1 MSEQAKRKT
10 TLSIKQLLIIF
21 FLGLGYTVVYA
32 TPFIQYVFYDSLVE
46 ALQCTNQQLGYLITI
61 FGIGNLL
68 APIGGA
74 LSDKF
79 NTKRI
84 YIISMLAICQL
95 NVLFALNM
103 NYSFSLV
110 IWGGFAI
117 AGLFL
122 YFPAHTKL
130 TRLVGNEEQQGTI
143 FGFTESFC
151 GITNV
156 IVNFIALGLFAY
168 FSNKYFGV
176 AGLKAAIIGYAVLGV
191 IAVIFLAILVPDPGK
206 STSTGEENAI
216 NAKMGVKDWI
226 SIVTNPRTWLSGIAV
241 FATYTMYCTLSYYTP
256 YFSNVLGV
264 SVVFTGGLSIFR
276 QYGTRFIG
284 APVGGWLGDKIKSVS
299 TVVGVSLAVAVI
311 MVIAFMLMPA
321 GSNANILIVLTLA
334 AGILTYMAR
343 GSMFAIPSELKIP
356 RKYAGTTSG
365 VVCAIGYCPDL
376 FIFVLYGYWL
386 DNFGND
392 GYRNIFIYAAVVM
405 AIGVVNAIVTQI
417 YKKKVLAKE
426 AAAEHAE

>member
-1 MSEQAKRKT
+1 MSKAGLDFRR
-10 TLSIKQLLIIF
+10 ILIIF

-61 FGIGNLL
+61 FGVGNLL

-84 YIISMLAICQL
+84 YIIAISLICVL
-95 NVLFALNM
+95 NVVFALNM
-103 NYSFSLV
+103 NYTFSLF

-130 TRLVGNEEQQGTI
+130 VRLVGREDQQGLI
-143 FGFTESFC
+143 FGLTESFC

-156 IVNFIALGLFAY
+156 LVNFIALAVFAY
-168 FSNKYFGV
+168 FSNRYFGV
-176 AGLKAAIIGYAVLGV
+176 AGLKATIICYAALGLA
-191 IAVIFLAILVPDPGK
+191 AVVCLAFLVPDPGK
-206 STSTGEENAI
+206 SREAAEVTDAQ
-216 NAKMGVKDWI
+216 MGFGDWLK
-226 SIVTNPRTWLSGIAV
+226 IVGDPRTWFSGVAV

-264 SVVFTGGLSIFR
+264 SIVFTGGLAIFR
-276 QYGTRFIG
+276 QYGTRFVG
-284 APVGGWLGDKIKSVS
+284 APLGGWLGDRIKSVS
-299 TVVGVSLAVAVI
+299 TVVGLSLALAVV
-311 MVIAFMLMPA
+311 MVVVFMMMPA
-321 GSNANILIVLTLA
+321 GGNSAILIALTLA
-334 AGILTYMAR
+334 SGVLTYMAR
-343 GSMFAIPSELKIP
+343 GCMFAVPSELKIP
-356 RKYAGTTSG
+356 RKYSGTTSG

-386 DNFGND
+386 DTLGND
-392 GYRNIFIYAAVVM
+392 GYQNIFTYAAVVM
-405 AIGVVNAIVTQI
+405 AIGVLNAILTRLYQ
-417 YKKKVLAKE
+417 KKLS
-426 AAAEHAE
+426 AAEAV

>member
-1 MSEQAKRKT
+1 VS
-10 TLSIKQLLIIF
+10 KQVSKASLDFRQILIIF
-21 FLGLGYTVVYA
+21 FLGVGYTVVYA

-84 YIISMLAICQL
+84 YIIAISLICVL
-95 NVLFALNM
+95 NVIFALNM
-103 NYSFSLV
+103 NYTFSLF

-130 TRLVGNEEQQGTI
+130 VRLVGREDQQGLI
-143 FGFTESFC
+143 FGLTESFC
-151 GITNV
+151 GIANV
-156 IVNFIALGLFAY
+156 LVNFAALAIFAY
-168 FSNKYFGV
+168 FSNRYFGV
-176 AGLKAAIIGYAVLGV
+176 AGLKATIIFYAVLGV
-191 IAVIFLAILVPDPGK
+191 LAVICLAFLIPDPGK
-206 STSTGEENAI
+206 SKDAAEVTNAQ
-216 NAKMGVKDWI
+216 MGVKDWLK
-226 SIVTNPRTWLSGIAV
+226 IVSDPRTWFSGVAV

-264 SVVFTGGLSIFR
+264 SIVFTGGLAIFR

-284 APVGGWLGDKIKSVS
+284 APLGGWLGDRIKSVS
-299 TVVGVSLAVAVI
+299 MVVGISLALAVV
-311 MVIAFMLMPA
+311 MVVAFMMMPA
-321 GSNANILIVLTLA
+321 GSNGNVLIALTLA
-334 AGILTYMAR
+334 SGILTYMAR
-343 GSMFAIPSELKIP
+343 GCMFAVPSELKIP
-356 RKYAGTTSG
+356 RKYSGTTSG

-386 DNFGND
+386 DTLGND
-392 GYRNIFIYAAVVM
+392 GYQKIFTYAAVVM
-405 AIGVVNAIVTQI
+405 TIGVVNSILTRM
-417 YKKKVLAKE
+417 YKKKL
-426 AAAEHAE
+426 AAAGALAETA